1 MTNEVRIRVNQLY
14 SEITYS
20 YQVLKQQK
28 EVKEDEFRM
37 L

>member
-1 MTNEVRIRVNQLY
+1 MTNEVRIRD
-14 SEITYS
+14 SEITHR
-20 YQVLKQQK
+20 LKQQK

>member
-14 SEITYS
+14 SEIIHS

>member
-14 SEITYS
+14 SEII
-20 YQVLKQQK
+20 QVLKQQK

>member
-1 MTNEVRIRVNQLY
+1 MTDEVRIRVNQLY
-14 SEITYS
+14 SEIT
-20 YQVLKQQK
+20 QVLKQQK

>member
-14 SEITYS
+14 SEITHR
-20 YQVLKQQK
+20 LKQQK